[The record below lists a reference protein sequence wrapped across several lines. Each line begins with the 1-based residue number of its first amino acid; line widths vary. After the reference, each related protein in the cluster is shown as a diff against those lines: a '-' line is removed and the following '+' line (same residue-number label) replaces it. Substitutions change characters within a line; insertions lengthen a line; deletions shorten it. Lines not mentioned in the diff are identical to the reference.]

1 MAVTDENKD
10 RDYVPALGQHWLTPL
25 YDATIALTTR
35 EMKWRREL
43 VRFVDPRPGDT
54 ILDIGCGTGTL
65 VTALKSK
72 EPGADIIGLD
82 PDPAVLGLAKAKAAK
97 TGHDI
102 EFTQGF
108 GDELMEKLPGRQ
120 VNKIVSSLVLHQV
133 PLEGK
138 RSILRVANE
147 FLLPGGRLFIGDF
160 GKQRTPLMRFC
171 FRAVQ
176 RLDGYEYTQPNADGC
191 LPILMNEVG
200 FAEALEVMVVPTM
213 VGSIS
218 IYVAQKQGEDEFE

>member
-1 MAVTDENKD
+1 MTETGDD

-25 YDATIALTTR
+25 YDAAIATTTR
-35 EMKWRREL
+35 ESKWRSEL
-43 VRFVDPRPGDT
+43 VFHVNPQPGDI

-72 EPGADIIGLD
+72 ELGAEVIGLD
-82 PDPAVLGLAKAKAAK
+82 PDPEVLDLAKAKAAK
-97 TGHDI
+97 TDHGID
-102 EFTQGF
+102 FVQGF
-108 GDELMEKLPGRQ
+108 GDELVEKLPGRP

-138 RSILRVANE
+138 RSILRVAYE
-147 FLLPGGRLFIGDF
+147 FLLPNGRLFIADF
-160 GKQRTPLMRFC
+160 GEQRTPLMRFC
-171 FRAVQ
+171 FRTVQ
-176 RLDGYEYTQPNADGC
+176 WLDGYEYTQPNAEGC

-200 FAEALEVMVVPTM
+200 FTEALEVMVVPTM

-218 IYVAQKQGEDEFE
+218 IYVAQKQDEHEID